1 EHEKFIKPAEMMKMI
16 DQTDLTE
23 MGITGL
29 HYNPLNDSY
38 KLGRNVDVNY
48 IVHTKKY

>member
-1 EHEKFIKPAEMMKMI
+1 
-16 DQTDLTE
+16 
-23 MGITGL
+23 
-29 HYNPLNDSY
+29 NPLNDSY